1 MIGIY
6 LILILGCIPIL
17 GSTANQDIEFYLD
30 KPSLPGTYGLY
41 AESNTDLGYTNY
53 LSLGDPYVGV
63 SLANGIL
70 QFSDQSA
77 YDNLVARWRQP
88 TRNIEQTFLIAMTIY
103 LKSI

>member
-1 MIGIY
+1 MYTYI
-6 LILILGCIPIL
+6 

-63 SLANGIL
+63 SLVSGMLNFTDEIA
-70 QFSDQSA
+70 SE
-77 YDNLVARWRQP
+77 NLH
-88 TRNIEQTFLIAMTIY
+88 
-103 LKSI
+103 